1 MKIIHN
7 ILVPTDFSACAE
19 NAFQFSLRLAD
30 KWKSQ
35 IKLVH
40 VVTPDY
46 GVTDMPVIVDMSNM
60 DKIGVAQQLLED
72 FRQAGVLKINQ
83 SFNITTELK
92 VSSLPQTAISNMAT
106 EAEADMIVMGTKSD
120 HSSWDFALGTN
131 ASSVV
136 KLSDCHVLVVPEEAE
151 FNDFTI
157 VGYAADLHETDP
169 YHLWKVCKMME
180 PFHSIIRCVHIEKTG
195 AEEKTKLRIEELE
208 DFFVNNAI
216 ALQMTFHT
224 LKEES
229 IESGLETFANE
240 WDLELLVMPTQHRD
254 LFGQMFHKSMTKQ
267 MALHSKVPLLVLK

>member
-30 KWKSQ
+30 KWNSQ

-46 GVTDMPVIVDMSNM
+46 GVTDIPVIVDMSNM

-72 FRQAGVLKINQ
+72 FKHAGILKINQ

-92 VSSLPQTAISNMAT
+92 VSSLPQTAISNMAA
-106 EAEADMIVMGTKSD
+106 EAEADMIIMGTKND
-120 HSSWDFALGTN
+120 HSAWDFALGTN

-136 KLSDCHVLVVPEEAE
+136 KLSDCHVLVVPESAV
-151 FNDFTI
+151 FNDFPI
-157 VGYAADLHETDP
+157 VGFAADLHETDP

-180 PFHSIIRCVHIEKTG
+180 PFHSIIRCVHIEKKG
-195 AEEKTKLRIEELE
+195 AEAETKLRIEELE
-208 DFFVNNAI
+208 DFFANNAN

-224 LKEES
+224 LKEAS

-254 LFGQMFHKSMTKQ
+254 VFSQMFHKSMTKQ
-267 MALHSKVPLLVLK
+267 MVLHSKVPLLVLK